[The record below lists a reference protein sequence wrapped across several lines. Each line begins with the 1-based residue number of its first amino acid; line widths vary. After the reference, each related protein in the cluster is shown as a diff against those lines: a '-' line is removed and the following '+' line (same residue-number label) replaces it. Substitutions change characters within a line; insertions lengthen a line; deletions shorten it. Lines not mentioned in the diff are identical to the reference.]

1 MLQLSPLLRSS
12 FSAAI
17 LLAGYAS
24 LGWVASSSSRDG
36 CVRVVDQSSACHD
49 EANLWSVRFRS
60 GDQVLCAIQI
70 SPPDVIL
77 ILSPENRGQMNDRR
91 NALHG
96 SLQ

>member
-1 MLQLSPLLRSS
+1 M
-12 FSAAI
+12 
-17 LLAGYAS
+17 
-24 LGWVASSSSRDG
+24 G
-36 CVRVVDQSSACHD
+36 CACVVDQSGACHD
-49 EANLWSVRFRS
+49 EAHLWSVRFRS

-77 ILSPENRGQMNDRR
+77 ILSSENRGQMNDRR